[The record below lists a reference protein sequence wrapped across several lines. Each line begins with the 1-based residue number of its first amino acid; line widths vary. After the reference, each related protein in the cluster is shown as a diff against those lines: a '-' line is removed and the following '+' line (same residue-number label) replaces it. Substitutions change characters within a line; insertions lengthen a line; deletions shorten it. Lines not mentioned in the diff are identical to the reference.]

1 MRRLLRLC
9 ALGSISVTPLHCRYR
24 GKEALDSMGV
34 AGGGGDSGE
43 RSGGTMRWA
52 CSLQRCWKIF
62 DSAQRFGEED
72 EYDTLAP
79 LLMRVSFKPDRDRC
93 FPGPPNT
100 YRV

>member
-52 CSLQRCWKIF
+52 CSLQR
-62 DSAQRFGEED
+62 R
-72 EYDTLAP
+72 
-79 LLMRVSFKPDRDRC
+79 
-93 FPGPPNT
+93 
-100 YRV
+100 